1 MTHTHIASVSDDPT
15 TAADLDPNRE
25 YVLVTEYFAP
35 DTAST
40 GVLMTDLAVGLRR
53 RGLDLSVLT
62 SQPNYHSGEN
72 ERQPRRSVHGGVPV
86 RRIRAPQLRQS
97 SLPRR
102 LFNWT
107 VFTLVAA
114 LTLLVSSPPRGR
126 DRELL
131 FVSNPPFLPPAMW
144 LVARLRGWDYT
155 YVVYDLY
162 PDNMVEL
169 GFLQREGFVVRVW
182 SWVHRRVFRAARAVV
197 ALGPVMRGRIA
208 RVAGPGFDAGR
219 VAIVHNWQDGSFVVP
234 RDKTENWFSAEHG
247 VVDRFT
253 LVYSGN
259 IGTFHDLD
267 TLVEA
272 AARVDDPDVH
282 FLVIGEGDNRRHVRG
297 LADELGLVPERVT
310 FLPYQDWEDLPY
322 SLTAGDVMVVT
333 VQEGFEGLCVS
344 SKLYTAMATGRPVLC
359 IAQPDSDEARIV
371 EGFDAGQQVAQ
382 GDTGALVAAVD
393 RWRSDPAYYRRQ
405 AANARRAFDAHFTRD
420 EAVDAYYALLTRGPS
435 AVSDVTPAAAAG
447 EVDTPGGVDSEAAT
461 ADD

>member
-1 MTHTHIASVSDDPT
+1 MTHTTLPPDHSTD
-15 TAADLDPNRE
+15 RE

-40 GVLMTDLAVGLRR
+40 GVLMTDLAVGLRQ
-53 RGLDLSVLT
+53 RGLDVSVLT

-72 ERQPRRSVHGGVPV
+72 ERQPRRAVHEGVPV

-107 VFTLVAA
+107 VFTLVVT
-114 LTLLVSSPPRGR
+114 LTLLTSPTRGR

-144 LVARLRGWDYT
+144 LVATLRGWDYT
-155 YVVYDLY
+155 YIVYDLY

-169 GFLQREGFVVRVW
+169 GFFRPGGLVVRVW
-182 SWVHRRVFRAARAVV
+182 SWLHRRVFRSAKAIV
-197 ALGPVMRGRIA
+197 ALGPVMRARIA
-208 RVAGPGFDAGR
+208 AVAGDGFDVGR
-219 VAIVHNWQDGSFVVP
+219 VAIVHNWQDGSFIVP
-234 RDKTENWFSAEHG
+234 REKATNWFSTDHG

-267 TLVEA
+267 TLVRA
-272 AARVDDPDVH
+272 AARVDDPNVH
-282 FLVIGEGDNRRHVRG
+282 FLVIGEGDNKRNIRE
-297 LADELGLVPERVT
+297 LADELGLGDDRIT
-310 FLPYQDWEDLPY
+310 FLPYQDWEDIPY
-322 SLTAGDVMVVT
+322 SLTSGDVMVVT

-359 IAQPDSDEARIV
+359 IAQPNSDEARIV

-382 GDTGALVAAVD
+382 GDVEALVDAIG
-393 RWRSDPAYYRRQ
+393 RWQADPAFYDRQ
-405 AANARRAFDAHFTRD
+405 AKNARRAFDEHFTRD
-420 EAVDAYYALLTRGPS
+420 EAIGNYYALLTQGPA
-435 AVSDVTPAAAAG
+435 AVSDVTALDATT
-447 EVDTPGGVDSEAAT
+447 VDEMVDSNRAT